1 MVHTLKNPIDRTAA
15 ISDIIAVAADLS
27 YLETETRQASS
38 EFRMD
43 KFSEKLSEIRGSA
56 SRWRDAIH
64 FQLENIN
71 ENPYNENKVRDAS
84 AAMNEMSSDMID
96 LANSLSGP
104 IGRFK
109 DELKEIAVR
118 LAKICSLK

>member
-15 ISDIIAVAADLS
+15 ISDIISVAADLS
-27 YLETETRQASS
+27 YLEGEVRQASI
-38 EFRMD
+38 EFRMERYT
-43 KFSEKLSEIRGSA
+43 EKLSEIRNSA

-71 ENPYNENKVRDAS
+71 ENPYNENKVREAS
-84 AAMNEMSSDMID
+84 AAMNDMSSDMID

-104 IGRFK
+104 LGRFK
-109 DELKEIAVR
+109 NELKDIAVK
-118 LAKICSLK
+118 LAKICSLR